1 MGTIIMKKNSYLII
15 FLSLTFYPCLL
26 SNTPEHPL
34 FQAARTGNIDYIKQ
48 ELDDWKKCHMA
59 DAEGNTI
66 LHIAAQNGYLEVV
79 EELIKDRGWIQTNF
93 WGPWVPT
100 MDDKNNKGET
110 PLDCSIKSGHHT
122 TMKAFLENKKDTT
135 PTDDDQ
141 IKALRLST
149 DKDDPT
155 AIDLLHHYNYNL
167 RLYNEDGYNTF
178 HYSILQNKPKVCR
191 YLAQKQALINSKTIN
206 PKTKQPL
213 ETPIMLAVDKE
224 NIDAIKF
231 FVQCGAD
238 INLTGP
244 NGISPLHTAKTSPAI
259 DCLLENKAHIDAQ
272 DNDGYT
278 ALHRNIINKNENL
291 VKHLMEKKADIKKKN
306 KKGESAFLIATSN
319 ETTDSI
325 FKAIML
331 HPDCDINEKDY
342 EGKTA
347 IIKVT
352 ESHYINRL
360 HFLIS
365 ANANT
370 QLSDY
375 NKNNALH
382 YASKKGHI
390 SCAQLLTT
398 HDPLLSTMSNK
409 DGNIPIM
416 TAIKS
421 NQIECVQFLINKSP
435 LDTKN
440 NNAETM
446 LLLAA
451 QLKDPALLTFLL
463 PLFSPSDIEHQ
474 DKNGFTMLHHAIAYG
489 GINNVNQAK
498 NHNLSCSQRTK
509 VGDTGVHIAA
519 KNNRIDML
527 EFLEKT
533 GENFDVLNDNK
544 ETPFVAG
551 ALSGSLETTQH
562 LFSEK
567 HFISQEVNFIIN
579 KLKNSANPQ
588 QKKVYD
594 FVKKNHDIRWNK
606 CNKIANEYMIVNQ
619 LIAENISLVNQ
630 INHKNPVQSY
640 QYTPLNP
647 HYQSAEQLY
656 NTMTHEEHTQLL
668 NHYLMCKE
676 SALNCKVTLNKT
688 LNAIYAEEERIQKEK
703 IAEQKAQDRIARE
716 QAAHDAAAFLQQ
728 CADLLEK
735 NLSEKTVHHQA
746 TIPTQ
751 QHQQQMKPIL
761 SAPEQPAPAPAPKQN
776 TSSDYDKSVFA
787 KKHVELFEENLNK
800 TKKNNTENALLHND
814 VLKMGKHIKNSTLS
828 STTIE
833 ADDGTAHIQA
843 GIILFLDEKLAQ
855 AKTELEKL
863 NQYHTDDLDTAI
875 ATARK
880 DIITA
885 IKRLKMITYV
895 NIAELLG
902 HNSANE

>member
-1 MGTIIMKKNSYLII
+1 MKKNNYLII
-15 FLSLTFYPCLL
+15 FLSFTFYTYSL
-26 SNTPEHPL
+26 SNTPDHPL
-34 FQAARTGNIDYIKQ
+34 FQAARKGNIDYIKQ
-48 ELDDWKKCHMA
+48 ALDNYEECNITDS
-59 DAEGNTI
+59 DGNTM
-66 LHIAAQNGYLEVV
+66 LHIAAQHGHLEVV
-79 EELIKDRGWIQTNF
+79 EELIKDRGWFETYF
-93 WGPWVPT
+93 WGPSVPT
-100 MDDKNNKGET
+100 MDDKNNKDET
-110 PLDCSIKSGHHT
+110 PFDCSIKSGHHT

-135 PTDDDQ
+135 PADNDQ

-167 RLYNEDGYNTF
+167 LLYNEDGYNTF
-178 HYSILQNKPKVCR
+178 HYAIRQDKPRVCR

-213 ETPIMLAVDKE
+213 ETPLMLVVDKE
-224 NIDAIKF
+224 NIDAITF

-238 INLTGP
+238 VNLTGP
-244 NGISPLHTAKTSPAI
+244 NGISPIHKAKTPPII
-259 DCLLENKAHIDAQ
+259 DCLLKNKALIDAQ
-272 DNDGYT
+272 DNDGHT
-278 ALHRNIINKNENL
+278 ALHRNIINNNENL
-291 VKHLMEKKADIKKKN
+291 VKYLMEKNADIKKKN
-306 KKGESAFLIATSN
+306 KKGESSFLLATTN
-319 ETTDSI
+319 ATDNI
-325 FKAIML
+325 YTMITQ

-347 IIKVT
+347 VIKAA
-352 ESHYINRL
+352 EKQYINRL
-360 HFLIS
+360 QFLIS

-375 NKNNALH
+375 NKDNALH
-382 YASKKGHI
+382 YATKKGSI
-390 SCAQLLTT
+390 SSVKLLIT
-398 HDPLLSTMSNK
+398 HDPLLLTMSNK

-416 TAIKS
+416 TAIQS
-421 NQIECVQFLINKSP
+421 NQIECVQFLIDKSP

-440 NNAETM
+440 NNAEMM

-463 PLFSPSDIEHQ
+463 PLFSPSDIQHQ

-509 VGDTGVHIAA
+509 IGDTGVHIAA

-551 ALSGSLETTQH
+551 ALSGSLEATQH

-567 HFISQEVNFIIN
+567 HFISQEVNLIIN
-579 KLKNSANPQ
+579 KLKNSSNSQ

-594 FVKKNHDIRWNK
+594 FVKKQSDIRWNK

-619 LIAENISLVNQ
+619 LIAENISLAKQ
-630 INHKNPVQSY
+630 INHKNTTQSY
-640 QYTPLNP
+640 QYNPLKP
-647 HYQSAEQLY
+647 RYQSAEQLY

-668 NHYLMCKE
+668 NHYLTCKE
-676 SALNCKVTLNKT
+676 SALNCRITLNKA
-688 LNAIYAEEERIQKEK
+688 LDEIRREEEKEEQRK
-703 IAEQKAQDRIARE
+703 REAEYRAQQAHIAALEQERIARNN
-716 QAAHDAAAFLQQ
+716 AAALAQQ
-728 CADLLEK
+728 LA
-735 NLSEKTVHHQA
+735 Q
-746 TIPTQ
+746 
-751 QHQQQMKPIL
+751 QQQMKPIP
-761 SAPEQPAPAPAPKQN
+761 SAPEQPTPAPAPKQN
-776 TSSDYDKSVFA
+776 ASSDYDRSVFA
-787 KKHVELFEENLNK
+787 KKHVELFEESLNK
-800 TKKNNTENALLHND
+800 TKRNNTDNALLHND
-814 VLKMGKHIKNSTLS
+814 VLKMEKHIKNSTLS

-833 ADDGTAHIQA
+833 ADDGAAHIQA
-843 GIILFLDEKLAQ
+843 GIILFLDEKLAET
-855 AKTELEKL
+855 KVELQKL
-863 NQYHTDDLDTAI
+863 NQYHTDDLDAAI

-902 HNSANE
+902 HNRANESSNIQERIIKNMSK